1 MSDAF
6 HTDTPQVKCN
16 ARYFVT
22 VALFDMGNYLL
33 QPRGLDI
40 EHSPAAFA
48 DHVKMRIGP
57 AVEAVAAIGDM
68 DLFQH
73 SDIAELVEIS
83 VDRSQTEAGNF
94 LFESRIDLVGGGV
107 YGKTLYML

>member
-1 MSDAF
+1 MSDALR
-6 HTDTPQVKCN
+6 TDTPQIKRN
-16 ARYFVT
+16 ARYLVA

-33 QPRGLDI
+33 QPGGLDI
-40 EHSPAAFA
+40 KHSPAALA
-48 DHVKMRIGP
+48 DHMKMRIGP
-57 AVEAVAAIGDM
+57 AVEAVAAVGDM

-73 SDIAELVEIS
+73 SDIAELIEIS
-83 VDRSQTEAGNF
+83 VDSSQTETGIF

>member
-1 MSDAF
+1 MSDALR
-6 HTDTPQVKCN
+6 TDTPQVKRN

-40 EHSPAAFA
+40 EHSSAALA

-83 VDRSQTEAGNF
+83 VDRSQTEAGIF